1 MVYHRHVSGMVTKIL
16 AVAAGGA
23 LGAVGRYL
31 VSGWT
36 SRLAPG
42 SSFPWGTLAVNVS
55 GAFVLGIVMAATTSG
70 RLSVSPLARTF
81 VTIGLLGAFTTF
93 STFSYETL
101 EALRVRHWGVGIG
114 NIAASLALGL
124 AACWIGLAV
133 GDRL

>member
-1 MVYHRHVSGMVTKIL
+1 MGSTTVKIL
-16 AVAAGGA
+16 GVAAGGA
-23 LGAVGRYL
+23 IGAVGRYL
-31 VSGWT
+31 VSGWM

-55 GAFVLGIVMAATTSG
+55 GAFVLGVVMAATTTG
-70 RLSVSPLARTF
+70 RLAMSPTTRTF
-81 VTIGLLGAFTTF
+81 LTIGVLGAFTTF

-114 NIAASLALGL
+114 NIAVSLALGL
-124 AACWIGLAV
+124 AACWIGLAL